1 MVTTNQKL
9 IADTCTHTHTI
20 AESKHSAKYC
30 HQISREEIKRRK
42 EQIRTTKGNPKIIFK
57 MVMLAYLTIITL
69 KLNALN
75 VSIRN
80 HTVGKQIKNKSHI
93 FSACKT
99 PTSDL
104 KTHTN

>member
-1 MVTTNQKL
+1 
-9 IADTCTHTHTI
+9 
-20 AESKHSAKYC
+20 
-30 HQISREEIKRRK
+30 
-42 EQIRTTKGNPKIIFK
+42 
-57 MVMLAYLTIITL
+57 MLGYLTIITL

-104 KTHTN
+104 KTHKLKMRDGKKYSLQMKRKEKQACL